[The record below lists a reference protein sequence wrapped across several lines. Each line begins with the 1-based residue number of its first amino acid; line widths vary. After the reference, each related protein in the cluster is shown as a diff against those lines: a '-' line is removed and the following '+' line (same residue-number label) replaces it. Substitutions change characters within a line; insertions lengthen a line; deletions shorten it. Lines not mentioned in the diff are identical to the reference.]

1 MKRIGTLLLGC
12 MLGWLNTA
20 EALSPPPLRPP
31 QIWIDPAAG
40 KLAPIELQ
48 DVSIDVCIEG
58 FVASTRIEL
67 TFANPND
74 RVLEGEFVFPLASGQ
89 SITGYALEVNGK
101 LREGVVVEKET
112 ARVAFE
118 ETSRRRIDPGLAE
131 LTRGNV
137 FRTRLYPIPARGTKR
152 VAIAFDQPLVDA
164 GASYRYVLPMQF
176 ASKVR
181 RFKVHAEA
189 VRGDRAPRVAEAK
202 SALTFA
208 RWHDSFVADLE
219 RSDFQPDRE
228 LAFSIDKPA
237 APETV
242 FSVRDRLEPAW
253 RTFAAQVDSAT
264 PKQPANAAPIRKIAL
279 YYDASGSARSRDRD
293 RENEFLEKWLAARKD
308 VDVDLIAFR
317 DEADPAQHFAVRGGD
332 STALRSAI
340 AALPLDGG
348 TSYGVI
354 RLDAASKPDAVVVV
368 GDALSNFAA
377 REPQL
382 GNAPLRLIFV
392 HASQSADTR
401 NLARWSR
408 RYGAPVLNLLEIP
421 PEEALRQIA
430 SVPWMLQAMRVV
442 QGDCND
448 LAPAALLP
456 VGAVVGVYGQCRG
469 PAEIELQFGNAAG
482 ASAKRTISLDDTTVL
497 DPDRGAFVA
506 RLWAT
511 ARIADL
517 QLAANPDDEVITD
530 LAKRYGIVTENT
542 SMLVLDRIEDY
553 VRYRVEPREP
563 ELAAEYQRIVAA
575 QTKSGSGDTQRL
587 ALQDQVLHQWLEFK
601 KWHDARHAWLE
612 TVLAPAAAAEVARW
626 QRLPRLKDA
635 RAQTSKAETLARH
648 AAKLQERWQ
657 RDGVDATTRAA
668 WEKEASA
675 VMLELDALRQ
685 QRLAQ
690 APDSD
695 RSDDLETV
703 VVTGSQIAT
712 ERRRRDRRDEAEL
725 RREQSTLSHP
735 APPSPAMAPPPP
747 PPPPPPA
754 PVPPPPPASDSYA
767 GAGQPAAGS
776 PLAAGGVQTRMA
788 LKASERE
795 ANAPSTSAPSR
806 IELKDANPDK
816 PYIANIRAARD
827 AYAAYLHEREQ
838 QAASPSFYLDCADY
852 FRAEA
857 KNPRLALRVLS
868 NLAEL
873 DTESAALLRVL
884 AYRLEQWGRFDLAVP
899 LFEDALKLRREEP
912 QSYRDLA
919 LALTRQDGPDYARA
933 VDLLWQVASRRWS
946 ERFPE
951 IQTIALH
958 ELNDALARAP
968 EAERTKLVAD
978 LRAKGA
984 DERLLDAVPVDLR
997 VVLTWDADNTDIDLW
1012 VIDPTGEVAIY
1023 SHARTTIGGHM
1034 SRDFTGGYGPEVFTI
1049 RRPIPG
1055 TYTVK
1060 ANYYGSNAQ
1069 KLLGD
1074 VTVQAEFLT
1083 QFGSGRSKREVVTR
1097 RLENRREV
1105 IQIGTFVVGA
1115 Q

>member
-1 MKRIGTLLLGC
+1 MKRVGLRLIEAACLC
-12 MLGWLNTA
+12 VTA
-20 EALSPPPLRPP
+20 IFAPCVSALSPPPIRPP
-31 QIWIDPAAG
+31 QVWIDPAFGAP
-40 KLAPIELQ
+40 APIELQ
-48 DVSIDVCIEG
+48 DVAIDVRIEG
-58 FVASTRIEL
+58 FVATTRVDL
-67 TFANPND
+67 TFFNPNN

-137 FRTRLYPIPARGTKR
+137 FRTRLYPIPAHGSKR
-152 VAIAFDQPLVDA
+152 VAIAFDQPLVDV
-164 GASYRYVLPMQF
+164 GANYRYVLPLQF

-189 VRGDRAPRVAEAK
+189 VRGDRAPQSVEPK

-219 RSDFQPDRE
+219 RNDFQPERE
-228 LAFSIDKPA
+228 LAFSIDKPT
-237 APETV
+237 APVTIYTV
-242 FSVRDRLEPAW
+242 QDKLEPAW
-253 RTFAAQVDSAT
+253 RTFAAQVNTAT
-264 PKQPANAAPIRKIAL
+264 PAQTGGATPIRRLAL
-279 YYDASGSARSRDRD
+279 YYDASGSARARD
-293 RENEFLEKWLAARKD
+293 RERESEFLAQWFATLKN

-317 DEADPAQHFAVRGGD
+317 NEADPAQHFEVRDGD
-332 STALRSAI
+332 SAVLRAAI

-348 TSYGVI
+348 SSYGAI
-354 RLDAASKPDAVVVV
+354 RLDAANRPDAVVVV
-368 GDALSNFAA
+368 GDAISNFGA

-382 GNAPLRLIFV
+382 GDSAPRTIFL
-392 HASQSADTR
+392 HAAQSVDTK
-401 NLARWSR
+401 NFARWSR
-408 RYGAPVLNLLEIP
+408 RYGAPVLNLVETP
-421 PEEALRQIA
+421 AAEALRQMA
-430 SVPWMLQAMRVV
+430 ATPWMLQAMRVV
-442 QGDCND
+442 HGDCND
-448 LAPAALLP
+448 LAPAAPLP
-456 VGAVVGVYGQCRG
+456 VGAVVGVYGLCRG
-469 PAEIELQFGNAAG
+469 AAEIELQFGNATG
-482 ASAKRTISLDDTTVL
+482 ASAKRTVRLDDAAAL

-511 ARIADL
+511 ARIGDL
-517 QLAANPDDEVITD
+517 QLASNPDAEVITD

-563 ELAAEYQRIVAA
+563 DLLAEYQRLVADQAKFGNVDA
-575 QTKSGSGDTQRL
+575 QRTQ
-587 ALQDQVLHQWLEFK
+587 LQDQVLRNWLEFK
-601 KWHDARHAWLE
+601 KWHDTRHPWLE
-612 TVLAPAAAAEVARW
+612 TVLQPAAEAEIAR
-626 QRLPRLKDA
+626 RKVLPKLKDA
-635 RAQTSKAETLARH
+635 RARMNRAEALAKQ
-648 AAKLQERWQ
+648 AEKLQERWL
-657 RDGVDATTRAA
+657 RDGTDETKRTA

-675 VMLELDALRQ
+675 LMLELDALRQ

-690 APDSD
+690 APESD
-695 RSDDLETV
+695 NISDLESTV
-703 VVTGSQIAT
+703 VSGSTVVGQRIT
-712 ERRRRDRRDEAEL
+712 H
-725 RREQSTLSHP
+725 LS
-735 APPSPAMAPPPP
+735 PPPRP
-747 PPPPPPA
+747 AQAMPAPPPPPPA
-754 PVPPPPPASDSYA
+754 PPPSEAPT
-767 GAGQPAAGS
+767 
-776 PLAAGGVQTRMA
+776 QTLEVLSSTTVAESRA
-788 LKASERE
+788 RE
-795 ANAPSTSAPSR
+795 AKNGAVANPQAATAPPSR
-806 IELKDANPDK
+806 IELQDADTNK
-816 PYIANIRAARD
+816 PYLLNLRTARD
-827 AYAAYLHEREQ
+827 PYEAYLKERER
-838 QAASPSFYLDCADY
+838 QASSPSFYLDCADY
-852 FRAEA
+852 LRREA
-857 KNPRLALRVLS
+857 KNERLALRVLS

-873 DTESAALLRVL
+873 DTESVPLLRVL

-899 LFEDALKLRREEP
+899 LFEDALKLRGEEP

-919 LALTRQDGPDYARA
+919 LALTRQGEPDYARA
-933 VDLLWQVASRRWS
+933 VDLLWTVANRRWS

-951 IQTIALH
+951 IQTIVLH

-968 EAERTKLVAD
+968 EAERAKLLAD
-978 LRAKGA
+978 LRAKGM

-1023 SHARTTIGGHM
+1023 SYPRTKIGGHM

-1083 QFGSGRSKREVVTR
+1083 QFDTGLSKREAVTR
-1097 RLENRREV
+1097 RLENRKEV

-1115 Q
+1115 K